1 MYDIKYSIIKF
12 EIEFLKNSKLNINK
26 HSAIRGIIG
35 NTLINENCLVDN
47 HDRICNECIL
57 KNKCLAYNIFSPKI
71 ISISNNLEENI
82 SPFIIICD
90 DKREFISN
98 KDKLTFAMIFF
109 GDTISYIPEI
119 IRVVKIAGESLGLD
133 NNLFKLKRVINDKNE
148 DIYFEGISNYR
159 RVNVRTIKEYIE
171 NRLRISKDVSRIE
184 IISPIRFKKNKRFND
199 DLVEQDI
206 VNLVKRRLTT
216 LAALED
222 RVITIDEKFDF
233 KIKYKDLKWSEYN
246 RYSNRQKSRMSLGG
260 IVGYLDLEDVSEE
273 TKKLLIA
280 GELIHIGKST
290 SFGLGDYILY

>member
-12 EIEFLKNSKLNINK
+12 EIEFFKNSKLNINK

-35 NTLINENCLVDN
+35 NTLINENCLADKN
-47 HDRICNECIL
+47 YRICNECIF

-90 DKREFISN
+90 DKRKFISN

-119 IRVVKIAGESLGLD
+119 IRVVRIAGESIGLD
-133 NNLFKLKRVINDKNE
+133 NNLFKLKRVLNDKNE
-148 DIYFEGISNYR
+148 DIYFEEIANYQ
-159 RVNVRTIKEYIE
+159 RVNTRTIKEYIE
-171 NRLRISKDVSRIE
+171 NRLSISKDVSRIE
-184 IISPIRFKKNKRFND
+184 IITPIRFKKNKRFND
-199 DLVEQDI
+199 DLLEQDI

-222 RVITIDEKFDF
+222 RIITIDEKFDF
-233 KIKYKDLKWSEYN
+233 KIKYKDLKWIEYN
-246 RYSNRQKSRMSLGG
+246 RYSNRQKSRMYLGG
-260 IVGYLDLEDVSEE
+260 IVGYLDLENVNEE

-280 GELIHIGKST
+280 GELTHIGKST

>member
-1 MYDIKYSIIKF
+1 MYHIKYSIIKF
-12 EIEFLKNSKLNINK
+12 EIEFLKDSRLNINK

-35 NTLINENCLVDN
+35 NTLMNENCLLDN
-47 HDRICNECIL
+47 NRPCNECIFR
-57 KNKCLAYNIFSPKI
+57 NKCLAYNIFSPKI
-71 ISISNNLEENI
+71 ASISNNLEENI

-90 DKREFISN
+90 DKREVIPQ

-119 IRVVKIAGESLGLD
+119 IRVVKVAGESLGLE
-133 NNLFKLKRVINDKNE
+133 NNLFKLKRVVNDKSE
-148 DIYFEGISNYR
+148 DIYFKGISNYKK
-159 RVNVRTIKEYIE
+159 VNVRTIEEYIE
-171 NRLRISKDVSRIE
+171 NRLNISKDISRIE
-184 IISPIRFKKNKRFND
+184 IISPIRFKKNKKFND
-199 DLVEQDI
+199 DLIEEDI
-206 VNLVKRRLTT
+206 VNLIKRRLLT

-222 RVITIDEKFDF
+222 RSITIDEIFKF

-260 IVGYLDLEDVSEE
+260 IVGYLELEEVNEE
-273 TKKLLIA
+273 AKKLLIA